1 MLWIGKKD
9 KEGSFIWQGKC
20 IHDAYFRYLKVK
32 VLVDWL
38 VDYLARKLKMG
49 DALDTLEAGQLE
61 VNFKEGRVDRERLV
75 SSSDRS
81 MFLLSRGAL
90 PEEFQGH
97 AGRVWQCSMC
107 SRFDNKMLD
116 DVRGAER

>member
-75 SSSDRS
+75 SSSDCS

-90 PEEFQGH
+90 PEV
-97 AGRVWQCSMC
+97 RQCSMC
-107 SRFDNKMLD
+107 SRSDNK
-116 DVRGAER
+116 RTNIIRKKCSSKNGKH